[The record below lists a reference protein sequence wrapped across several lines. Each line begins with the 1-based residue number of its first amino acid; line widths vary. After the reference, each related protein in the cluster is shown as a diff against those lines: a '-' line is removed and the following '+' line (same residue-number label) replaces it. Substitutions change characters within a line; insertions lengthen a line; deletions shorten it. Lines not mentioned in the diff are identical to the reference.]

1 MKILHILRSEP
12 TPDVEKLTTTLSEG
26 QEATRFPLYEGQ
38 VDYDRLVELVFAND
52 KVVSW
57 W

>member
-12 TPDVEKLTTTLSEG
+12 TPDVEKLANILSEG
-26 QEATRFPLYEGQ
+26 LEATRFPLYQGQ
-38 VDYDRLVELVFAND
+38 VDYDRLIELVFAND

>member
-12 TPDVEKLTTTLSEG
+12 TPDVEKLAKILSEG
-26 QEATRFPLYEGQ
+26 QEATRFPLYQGP

>member
-12 TPDVEKLTTTLSEG
+12 TPDVEKLTAILSEG
-26 QEATRFPLYEGQ
+26 QEATRFPLYKGL
-38 VDYDRLVELVFAND
+38 VDYDRLVELVFTND

>member
-12 TPDVEKLTTTLSEG
+12 TPDVEKLTTILSEER
-26 QEATRFPLYEGQ
+26 EATRFPLYQGP

-52 KVVSW
+52 KVVCW